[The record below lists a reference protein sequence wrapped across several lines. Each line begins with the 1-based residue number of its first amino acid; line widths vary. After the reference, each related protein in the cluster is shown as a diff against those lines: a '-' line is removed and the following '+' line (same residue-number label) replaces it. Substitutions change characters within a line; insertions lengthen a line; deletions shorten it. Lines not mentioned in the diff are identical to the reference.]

1 MNSEDVLVQIAGAYF
16 NLVLCDYETPSLIG
30 VVVFLGASVWV
41 AKFQPLTLPIG
52 WHHMGPVGWMT

>member
-52 WHHMGPVGWMT
+52 WHHR